1 MECVGD
7 IQAAVLGTAL
17 AGMFNEISES
27 EKSPLMSICF
37 YDGEVFQD
45 AESAFPYME
54 IGEIDAL
61 LTAFSGP
68 ENQGSETAL
77 SFNEI
82 KRGCK
87 LDLEP
92 IGDFGERVDYDPDA
106 PIFEEAILRV
116 FESMGGKSSPY
127 CQVFR

>member
-61 LTAFSGP
+61 LTAFSDP